1 MCGLKICVIG
11 GGSSYTPELID
22 GFIKRSNEIKV
33 DDIYLVDIKE
43 GEEKLNIVGNL
54 AKRMIKNAGLN
65 TSIHLTLNR
74 REALKG
80 ADFVITQFRVGG
92 IDARIKDEIFPLK
105 YNVLG
110 QETTGPGG
118 FAKALRTIPIMLDI
132 TKDMQELCP
141 DAWLINFTNPSGL
154 VTEAVLKYS
163 KIKCIG
169 LCNVPIHM
177 KMNIAKMLD
186 LNPEDLYL
194 DFIGLNH
201 LIWARKVWIKNQD
214 ITDNVIN
221 KLLDG
226 ASLSVKNIT
235 DLKWDA
241 NFLKALRMIPCP
253 YLRYYYM
260 NDVMVMEEKE
270 LASKGKTRGQLVR
283 EVEEELFKKYSNPD
297 LKDKPKEL
305 EKRGGAYYSDA
316 AVSLISAI
324 FNDKKEI
331 HVVNT
336 LNNGIIDGIP
346 NNCVIET
353 NCIIDS
359 RGATPLIKKED
370 IPIEIKGLILAVKSY
385 EILAVESAVKGD
397 KEKALL
403 ALVNHPLVPSVSVAK
418 NLLNDLLNMN
428 KKYLT
433 QF

>member
-1 MCGLKICVIG
+1 MYGLKICVIG

-22 GFIKRSNEIKV
+22 GFIKRANELKV
-33 DDIYLVDIKE
+33 KEIFLVDIKE

-65 TSIHLTLNR
+65 TSIYLTFNR
-74 REALKG
+74 KEALKG

-118 FAKALRTIPIMLDI
+118 FAKALRTIPVMLEI

-163 KIKCIG
+163 NIKCIG

-177 KMNIAKMLD
+177 KMNISKMLD
-186 LNPEDLYL
+186 VTPEDLYV
-194 DFIGLNH
+194 DFVGLNH
-201 LIWARKVWIKNQD
+201 LVWARKVWFKNQD
-214 ITDNVIN
+214 VTEVVIN

-226 ASLSVKNIT
+226 ESLSVKNIT
-235 DLKWDA
+235 DLKWDKG
-241 NFLKALRMIPCP
+241 FLKALGMIPCP

-260 NDVMVMEEKE
+260 NDIMVSEEKE
-270 LASKGKTRGQLVR
+270 LALKGKTRGQIVK
-283 EVEEELFKKYSNPD
+283 EIEEELFMKYLNPD
-297 LKDKPKEL
+297 LNVKPKEL

-324 FNDKKEI
+324 YNDKKEL

-336 LNNGIIDGIP
+336 LNKGIIDGIP
-346 NNCVIET
+346 NDSVIET

-359 RGATPLIKKED
+359 RGVTPLIKKED
-370 IPIEIKGLILAVKSY
+370 VPIEIKGLISAVKSY
-385 EILAVESAVKGD
+385 EILAVEAAVKGD
-397 KEKALL
+397 KDKALL
-403 ALVNHPLVPSVSVAK
+403 ALVNHPLVPSVSVAEKLLSDLININK
-418 NLLNDLLNMN
+418 N
-428 KKYLT
+428 YLT